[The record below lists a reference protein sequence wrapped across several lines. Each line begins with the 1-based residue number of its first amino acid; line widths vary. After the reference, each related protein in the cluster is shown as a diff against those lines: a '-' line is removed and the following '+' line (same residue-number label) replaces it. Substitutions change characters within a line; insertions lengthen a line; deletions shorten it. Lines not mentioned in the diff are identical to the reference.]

1 MKTIAV
7 KKIKRA
13 NISDIS
19 ILEKIGVATSHESQ
33 NRKGLMDPHIR
44 PIYKDS
50 RIAGSAVTVLTHP
63 NDNWMIHVAIE
74 LCLPGDILVVGTT
87 DESTYGMFGDLL
99 ATLSIARGIKGLVI
113 DAGIRDVKELTQMG
127 FPVWSRVISAQ
138 GTVKERVGSANIPI
152 ICGGQRVE
160 PGDVVIADDDGVCIV
175 SRKDASQVAKK
186 AHKRVDQEN
195 KKRERFKNGELS
207 IDLYNMR
214 DRLKDSGLVYV
225 ESQDEMSDDE

>member
-13 NISDIS
+13 DIADIS

-33 NRKGLMDPHIR
+33 NRVGLMDPHIR

-63 NDNWMIHVAIE
+63 NDNWMIHVALE

-99 ATLSIARGIKGLVI
+99 ATSSIARGIKGLVI
-113 DAGIRDVKELTQMG
+113 DAGIRDVKELTQMD

-138 GTVKERVGSANIPI
+138 GTVKERVGSVNIPI

-186 AHKRVDQEN
+186 ANKRVDQEN

-207 IDLYNMR
+207 IDLYDMR

-225 ESQDEMSDDE
+225 ESQDELSDDE

>member
-7 KKIKRA
+7 KNIKRA

-63 NDNWMIHVAIE
+63 NDNWMIHVALE

-99 ATLSIARGIKGLVI
+99 ATSSIARGIKGLVI

-127 FPVWSRVISAQ
+127 FPVWSRVISAR
-138 GTVKERVGSANIPI
+138 GTVKERVGSVNIPI

-186 AHKRVDQEN
+186 ANKRVDQEN

>member
-33 NRKGLMDPHIR
+33 NRVGLMDPHIR

-99 ATLSIARGIKGLVI
+99 ATSSFARGIKGLVI
-113 DAGIRDVKELTQMG
+113 DAGIR
-127 FPVWSRVISAQ
+127 
-138 GTVKERVGSANIPI
+138 
-152 ICGGQRVE
+152 
-160 PGDVVIADDDGVCIV
+160 
-175 SRKDASQVAKK
+175 
-186 AHKRVDQEN
+186 
-195 KKRERFKNGELS
+195 
-207 IDLYNMR
+207 
-214 DRLKDSGLVYV
+214 
-225 ESQDEMSDDE
+225 

>member
-99 ATLSIARGIKGLVI
+99 ATSSIARGIKGLVI
-113 DAGIRDVKELTQMG
+113 DAGIRDVKELTQMD

-138 GTVKERVGSANIPI
+138 GTVKERVGSVNIPI

-186 AHKRVDQEN
+186 ANKRVDQEN

-207 IDLYNMR
+207 IDLYDMR

-225 ESQDEMSDDE
+225 ESQDELSDDE

>member
-33 NRKGLMDPHIR
+33 NCVGLMDPHIR
-44 PIYKDS
+44 PIYKDT

-99 ATLSIARGIKGLVI
+99 ATLSITRGIKGLVI

-127 FPVWSRVISAQ
+127 FPAWSRVISAQ
-138 GTVKERVGSANIPI
+138 GTVKERVGSVNIPI

-160 PGDVVIADDDGVCIV
+160 PGDVVIADDDGICIV
-175 SRKDASQVAKK
+175 SRKDAAQVAKK
-186 AHKRVDQEN
+186 ANKRVDQEN

-207 IDLYNMR
+207 IDLYDMR

-225 ESQDEMSDDE
+225 ESQDELSDDE

>member
-99 ATLSIARGIKGLVI
+99 ATSSIARGIKGLVI
-113 DAGIRDVKELTQMG
+113 DAGIRDVKEITQMN

-138 GTVKERVGSANIPI
+138 GTVKERVGSVNIPI

-186 AHKRVDQEN
+186 ANKRVDQEN

-225 ESQDEMSDDE
+225 ESQDELSDDE